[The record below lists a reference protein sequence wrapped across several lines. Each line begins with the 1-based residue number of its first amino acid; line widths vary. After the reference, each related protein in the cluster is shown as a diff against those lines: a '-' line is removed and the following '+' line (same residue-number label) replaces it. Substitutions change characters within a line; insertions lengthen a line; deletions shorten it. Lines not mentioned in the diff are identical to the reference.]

1 MLETILGGIAF
12 LLFIIYDLEQAGYL
26 SHRLHAITRF
36 FFLGGFIFLLIG
48 TGRVVWQQVK
58 LCSHWDWS
66 MLVGLP
72 LTVLFLLLLFYTL
85 FFALPFQD
93 TYMEQNVGAKTY
105 DRGMYAL
112 CRHPGVL
119 WFAGLYAALWCTLGG
134 KLLLWLAFFYSLLN
148 LFYVVLQDRY
158 TFPRIFSDYESYQ
171 QKVPFLLPNRE
182 SLKRCVST
190 LRKAGD

>member
-1 MLETILGGIAF
+1 
-12 LLFIIYDLEQAGYL
+12 
-26 SHRLHAITRF
+26 
-36 FFLGGFIFLLIG
+36 
-48 TGRVVWQQVK
+48 
-58 LCSHWDWS
+58 
-66 MLVGLP
+66 
-72 LTVLFLLLLFYTL
+72 
-85 FFALPFQD
+85 
-93 TYMEQNVGAKTY
+93 MEQNVGAKTY

-148 LFYVVLQDRY
+148 LFYVILQDRY

-182 SLKRCVST
+182 SLKRCVAT

>member
-1 MLETILGGIAF
+1 MWVQKHMTGACMRCADIPVYSG
-12 LLFIIYDLEQAGYL
+12 LLDCMQLY
-26 SHRLHAITRF
+26 
-36 FFLGGFIFLLIG
+36 
-48 TGRVVWQQVK
+48 
-58 LCSHWDWS
+58 
-66 MLVGLP
+66 
-72 LTVLFLLLLFYTL
+72 
-85 FFALPFQD
+85 
-93 TYMEQNVGAKTY
+93 GA
-105 DRGMYAL
+105 RW
-112 CRHPGVL
+112 VE
-119 WFAGLYAALWCTLGG
+119 